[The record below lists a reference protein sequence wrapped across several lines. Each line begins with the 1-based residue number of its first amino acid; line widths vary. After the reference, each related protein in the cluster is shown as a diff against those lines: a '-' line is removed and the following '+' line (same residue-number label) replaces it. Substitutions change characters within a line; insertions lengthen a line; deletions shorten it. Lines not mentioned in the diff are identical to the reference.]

1 MGRGEEGR
9 GIGGEVGEERG
20 ERETW
25 VVVHEA
31 AFEVHAFGVA
41 AGEEPAALFTGHGG
55 FFSWRWA
62 V

>member
-1 MGRGEEGR
+1 M
-9 GIGGEVGEERG
+9 GEERG